1 MKISIILP
9 TYNRASTFLKEAI
22 DSVFNQDYK
31 NWELI
36 IIDNN
41 SSDNTLELIKK
52 YNSEKISIY
61 SINNNGII
69 AKSRNLGIKK
79 SKGDY
84 IAFLDSD
91 DYWYKNKLQKCIN
104 AIKSGNYP
112 IVCHGEKWLYS
123 NSSIDKIYGPKEKFI
138 YSKMLSLGSSPV
150 STSAVLIDKK
160 LIYKA
165 GLFSEDEDII
175 TAEDYDMWLN
185 VANIETNIKFI
196 DESLGVFRVHEKSQ
210 SSNIY
215 FNTNSIIN
223 VLSHHYDNNKSTPN
237 PIKKISYSRV
247 WINAAKTLQIKGQ
260 YADSFKAYQRG
271 LQLKFSLK
279 VILLMAS
286 LLVPYKFFKI
296 IYFSIK

>member
-1 MKISIILP
+1 MKRLITNEDFSIILP

-69 AKSRNLGIKK
+69 AKPRNLGIKK

-112 IVCHGEKWLYS
+112 IVCHGEKWLY
-123 NSSIDKIYGPKEKFI
+123 
-138 YSKMLSLGSSPV
+138 
-150 STSAVLIDKK
+150 
-160 LIYKA
+160 
-165 GLFSEDEDII
+165 
-175 TAEDYDMWLN
+175 
-185 VANIETNIKFI
+185 
-196 DESLGVFRVHEKSQ
+196 
-210 SSNIY
+210 
-215 FNTNSIIN
+215 
-223 VLSHHYDNNKSTPN
+223 
-237 PIKKISYSRV
+237 
-247 WINAAKTLQIKGQ
+247 
-260 YADSFKAYQRG
+260 FKY
-271 LQLKFSLK
+271 
-279 VILLMAS
+279 
-286 LLVPYKFFKI
+286 
-296 IYFSIK
+296 